1 MIRIGLTGV
10 FGSGKSTVCQI
21 FKRMG
26 IPVISCDDIVDRLLK
41 TKKIKQEIVRI
52 FGKEYLDENGQ
63 VNRKK
68 LANLIFSSEKER
80 KKLNAL
86 IHPLVFERIEKKL
99 DTYRKKGKMIVV
111 VEVPLLFET
120 RSENRFDVIITVASP
135 YEAIRERLRNKY
147 TSEEIRMRM
156 NSQMPLDK
164 KIALSDYVIDNSKSI
179 SETTDVVKNVLD
191 DIIRRKKI
199 WLKKSKN

>member
-1 MIRIGLTGV
+1 MICIGLTGI
-10 FGSGKSTVCQI
+10 FGSGKSTVCRI
-21 FKRMG
+21 FKRMD

-41 TKKIKQEIVRI
+41 TKKIREEIAGI
-52 FGKEYLDENGQ
+52 FGKEYLNENNQ

-68 LANLIFSSEKER
+68 LANLIFSSKKER

-111 VEVPLLFET
+111 VEIPLLFET
-120 RSENRFDVIITVASP
+120 RSEDRFDVIVTVASP
-135 YEAIRERLRNKY
+135 YEVIRKRLRNKY
-147 TSEEIRMRM
+147 TPEEIRMRM
-156 NSQMPLDK
+156 NSQMSLDK

-179 SETTDVVKNVLD
+179 SETTDTVKNILN
-191 DIIRRKKI
+191 DIIRRKKYG
-199 WLKKSKN
+199 

>member
-1 MIRIGLTGV
+1 MICIGLTGI
-10 FGSGKSTVCQI
+10 FGSGKSTVCRI
-21 FKRMG
+21 FKRMD

-41 TKKIKQEIVRI
+41 TKKIREEIAGI
-52 FGKEYLDENGQ
+52 FGKEYLNENNQ

-68 LANLIFSSEKER
+68 LANLIFSSKKER

-111 VEVPLLFET
+111 VEIPLLFET
-120 RSENRFDVIITVASP
+120 RSEDRFDVIVTVASP
-135 YEAIRERLRNKY
+135 YEVIRKRLRNKY
-147 TSEEIRMRM
+147 TPEEIRMRM
-156 NSQMPLDK
+156 NSQMSLDK

-179 SETTDVVKNVLD
+179 SETTDAVKNILN
-191 DIIRRKKI
+191 DIIRRKNI